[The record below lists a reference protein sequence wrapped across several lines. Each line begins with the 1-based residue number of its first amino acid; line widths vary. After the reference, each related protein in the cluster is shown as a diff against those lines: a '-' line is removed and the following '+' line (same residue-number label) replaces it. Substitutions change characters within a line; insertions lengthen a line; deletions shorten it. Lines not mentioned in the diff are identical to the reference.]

1 MTITNN
7 TSSDIA
13 FEIDVDSP
21 LKGQVANVV
30 VAANSTCDCTP
41 VKGLMLAM
49 DSNFQAQITAGN
61 ITLSYAAADITWGA
75 AVLAYFSQAL

>member
-30 VAANSTCDCTP
+30 VSASSTYSCSVEKGFQLAKNAA
-41 VKGLMLAM
+41 
-49 DSNFQAQITAGN
+49 FQAQITAGN
-61 ITLSYAAADITWGA
+61 ITLAYTAADLAWGT
-75 AVLAYFSQAL
+75 AVLAYLGGTL